1 MKYAPKVVMQ
11 LVINYQDGSGS
22 RYNIISFTG
31 TSKKLYYASVI
42 NDIVQPTTEVDL
54 VEVMNYHVFSDLLME
69 E

>member
-11 LVINYQDGSGS
+11 LVINYKDGSGG

-31 TSKKLYYASVI
+31 TSKKLYYARII
-42 NDIVQPTTEVDL
+42 NGIVQPTAEVDL
-54 VEVMNYHVFSDLLME
+54 SDVMNYHVFSDLIIE

>member
-11 LVINYQDGSGS
+11 LVINYKDGSGG

-31 TSKKLYYASVI
+31 TSKKLYYARVI